1 MPQDSSSRYDILKAT
16 LRLLYRSHP
25 RAFIIG
31 AISSLAEPLFFPAII
46 LLLQQLIQRLSVPQG
61 NTQFST
67 AAVPVGIAILV
78 LMLIQRIGFI
88 VRDDVWQSFGFYA
101 AFLLC
106 ISAPSSYTVQAPIPT
121 RLLIT
126 HD

>member
-61 NTQFST
+61 NTSVQHSGRSGGYCDPGLDAYT
-67 AAVPVGIAILV
+67 AHRVYRP
-78 LMLIQRIGFI
+78 R
-88 VRDDVWQSFGFYA
+88 
-101 AFLLC
+101 
-106 ISAPSSYTVQAPIPT
+106 
-121 RLLIT
+121 
-126 HD
+126 